1 MNTATRLNR
10 HINFPVRITDGH
22 LPQCHKHRENLADK
36 LAAFGF
42 IVSVNRF
49 GTGNA
54 EHSGVLAGCGVS
66 FITVHGYLPRCTI
79 DLLDVWNN
87 VPQQAVKVDGDA
99 HPFPFSLN
107 R

>member
-1 MNTATRLNR
+1 MNR
-10 HINFPVRITDGH
+10 HINFPVRITHNH
-22 LPQCHKHRENLADK
+22 LPLCHKHREILADK

-42 IVSVNRF
+42 IVRVDRF

-66 FITVHGYLPRCTI
+66 SITVNGYLPRCTI

-87 VPQQAVKVDGDA
+87 LPDGAVSVDGEA
-99 HPFPFSLN
+99 HPFPFSIN